1 MKLLLT
7 SAGLTNDFIA
17 QSLSD
22 LAGKPLSD
30 LKVIFIPTAANT
42 EGEDKGWLIDNL
54 VDFQK
59 RNFKSIDISDIAGI
73 EAENWKK
80 RFMDADV
87 ICFGGGNEQY
97 LAKVFE
103 EIKIKDFLLSI
114 LETKVY
120 MGISAGSMAAGQFLS
135 HELLRL
141 VYPEETFEKT
151 LAKPLEFYNFSFIPH
166 LNSQWFAHARK
177 ENLERLKDGFT
188 TDVYATDDQTAIK
201 IIDNKVEIIGK
212 GDYWFSKK

>member
-7 SAGLTNDFIA
+7 SAGLTNDAIA
-17 QSLSD
+17 QALSD
-22 LAGKPLSD
+22 LAGKPLTD
-30 LKVIFIPTAANT
+30 LKLIFIPTAANT

-73 EAENWKK
+73 EAENWQK

-103 EIKIKDFLLSI
+103 KIKIKDFLLSI
-114 LETKVY
+114 LDTKVY
-120 MGISAGSMAAGQFLS
+120 MGISAGSMTAGQFLS

-141 VYPEETFEKT
+141 VYPEETFEDT
-151 LAKPLEFYNFSFIPH
+151 LAKPLGFYNFSFIPH
-166 LNSQWFAHARK
+166 LNSEWFAHVRK
-177 ENLERLKDGFT
+177 ENLESIRDRFVTG
-188 TDVYATDDQTAIK
+188 VYATDDHTAIK
-201 IIDNKVEIIGK
+201 IIDDKVEIVGN
-212 GDYWFSKK
+212 GDYWMSK